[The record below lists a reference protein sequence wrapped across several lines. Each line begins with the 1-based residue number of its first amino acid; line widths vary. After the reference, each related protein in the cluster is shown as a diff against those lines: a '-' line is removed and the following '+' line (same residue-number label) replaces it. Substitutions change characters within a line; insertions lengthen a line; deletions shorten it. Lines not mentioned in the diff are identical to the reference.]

1 MRGPYAH
8 QLTWSKL
15 VAYPMRKRGAEA
27 AASGR
32 WFRQASKTRVDGAS
46 LVRGTQMPGT
56 DCAPGVGSAWDAF
69 GGREMKGDGQ
79 AKPTVADELAKMRRR
94 IAELESTEAEC
105 KRAQGELEKLTRR
118 DELILSSAGEGIVGL
133 DHRGDVTFAN
143 PAAAR
148 LLGYEEDEIVGRH
161 SHSTWHYARADGSPY
176 PEEQC
181 PIYAAYKDG
190 RVHRGSDEVF
200 WRKDGSSFPVEYTS
214 TPIREQGRLV
224 GAVVVFLDITERRMA
239 EEVRE
244 QLLEEVQ
251 RRAAELDATINAIA
265 EGVLIYSP
273 KGEIVRMNPGAEEIF
288 AYTPAERERPLAE
301 RLRALRLETTEGR
314 PVPPEDTPPVRA
326 LAGETVRGQVLVLH
340 RPPDRAVWV
349 SASGAPIRGPEGQL
363 LGAVVTVTDVTL
375 LHELQERLEDILRA
389 VSHDLRNPLAV
400 AQGHAQLLQRELRRM
415 GQGEQAVRSAEAIVT
430 EIRRMDG
437 MIEELVSA
445 ARLEAGQA
453 ELERKPMDLRASLAD
468 LLARNAGVMDV
479 SRVKNLIPA
488 SLDPVLADADRL
500 DRIFVNLLSNALKYS
515 PPDSEVLAKARK
527 ANGEVVISVTDHGVG
542 IAPEDLPHIFQR
554 FYRARGPRKREGLG
568 LGLFITRKL
577 VEAHGG
583 RIWVESQLGKGSTF
597 YFTLPV
603 ARAGR

>member
-1 MRGPYAH
+1 
-8 QLTWSKL
+8 
-15 VAYPMRKRGAEA
+15 
-27 AASGR
+27 
-32 WFRQASKTRVDGAS
+32 
-46 LVRGTQMPGT
+46 
-56 DCAPGVGSAWDAF
+56 
-69 GGREMKGDGQ
+69 MKGDGQ

-161 SHSTWHYARADGSPY
+161 SHSTWHYARADGGPY

-190 RVHRGSDEVF
+190 RVHRGSGEVF

-488 SLDPVLADADRL
+488 SLDPVLADADRV

-542 IAPEDLPHIFQR
+542 IAPEDLSHIFQR